1 MEFSHAISPHGESF
15 IGHNLYYNTDRQVL
29 QGDMRKKIVLRE
41 KKRVFLRRGVDC
53 VAARP
58 YTNWGVTIQTMFQ
71 IGV

>member
-41 KKRVFLRRGVDC
+41 KRGYFC
-53 VAARP
+53 GGEWIALPR
-58 YTNWGVTIQTMFQ
+58 GHIQ
-71 IGV
+71 IGVIRN